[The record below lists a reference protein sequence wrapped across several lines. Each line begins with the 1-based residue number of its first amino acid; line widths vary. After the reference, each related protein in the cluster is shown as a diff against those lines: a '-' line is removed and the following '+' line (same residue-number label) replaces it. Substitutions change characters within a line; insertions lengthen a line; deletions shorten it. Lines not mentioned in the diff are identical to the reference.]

1 MCGKLMCCLKYEDE
15 DYKELTA
22 GLPKMGSQVEYEG
35 NIYRITNMNVMNE
48 EAKLENHEQVIFI
61 TLQDLRDKAIP
72 RKGVVM
78 QRRNDGEKK
87 EVIHRNVVRTA
98 EKPAPK
104 VSMELPAMN
113 VKTERR
119 ENTRN
124 NSGQNQNRGRN
135 NANAQANA
143 NNSAAGSNNHNAH
156 RNRRRNDRNRDR
168 DRSQEKTTETR
179 NVTVRTFG
187 RKKTQENQG

>member
-1 MCGKLMCCLKYEDE
+1 
-15 DYKELTA
+15 
-22 GLPKMGSQVEYEG
+22 MGSQVEYEG

-104 VSMELPAMN
+104 VSMELPTMN

-119 ENTRN
+119 ENTRGN
-124 NSGQNQNRGRN
+124 NNNNQNQNRGRN
-135 NANAQANA
+135 NGNAQANA
-143 NNSAAGSNNHNAH
+143 SVNPAGNNNHNAH